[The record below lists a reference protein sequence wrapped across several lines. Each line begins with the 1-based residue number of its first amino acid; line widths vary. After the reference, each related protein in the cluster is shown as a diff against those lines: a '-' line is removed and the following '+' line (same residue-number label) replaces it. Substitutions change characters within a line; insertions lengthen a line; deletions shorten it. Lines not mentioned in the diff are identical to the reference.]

1 MWGGGYHLCQTGGGG
16 AFQVKMNISITFETI
31 YLLIRPEFITI
42 LLLVPNLQNFRI
54 EKEPAPSTDWRVF
67 GDIYDNNGN
76 LLGTFGPDGTSVFGW
91 WVLQDVMFQQNYSN
105 QFAIVMAQEIVNG
118 TAE

>member
-1 MWGGGYHLCQTGGGG
+1 M
-16 AFQVKMNISITFETI
+16 
-31 YLLIRPEFITI
+31 
-42 LLLVPNLQNFRI
+42 NLQNYRL
-54 EKEPAPSTDWRVF
+54 EPNPLSPGDWIVF
-67 GDIYDNNGN
+67 GDITDNEGN

-91 WVLQDVMFQQNYSN
+91 WVLQDSRFQQAYSN